1 MGKGIVK
8 IRNALK
14 LVLLGVLSALG
25 AEFAGAQQSDSQV
38 PALVAI
44 THITVIDGTNAA
56 PQADQTILIRGN
68 KISAVG
74 KSAKVKVPA
83 GARVIDGRGK
93 YLIPGLWDSHVHLG
107 LTGESSLLL
116 FIANGVT
123 SVRDMAGD
131 AAELKVWRQ
140 QIAAGARI
148 GPRIKMAGP
157 AVESEKFLQILPKVD
172 QMLGLRL
179 SAEILPTRIGIST
192 PEDARQAVG
201 RLADMAVDFVKFRT
215 MASPEAY
222 LALADEAKKR
232 GLAFVGHEPE
242 VVDLEAASS
251 AGQRSIEHLPF
262 MSLEKAS
269 EAQRGT
275 AFRAFVHNG
284 TWIDPTL
291 VAAVGYRGTPNDKVM
306 AVIED
311 KTNQLDPRRK
321 YLSPSLLEFWRA
333 QMVLKQVED
342 PMDWPALVQQGFADL
357 SAMHKLGVRILAG
370 SDTGA
375 PLVYPGFSLH
385 EELALLVDKGGLTAR
400 EALSDSTI
408 EPARTLGL
416 EKEIGTVEPGKLA
429 DLVLLNRDPLQ
440 DIRNTQ
446 QITAVIADGKV
457 FDRAALDALLE
468 KAASS
473 AAQERKATQSQ
484 DHGESGGSRR

>member
-1 MGKGIVK
+1 M

-14 LVLLGVLSALG
+14 IVLLGILSAPG
-25 AEFAGAQQSDSQV
+25 AEFAGAQQPDSQV
-38 PALVAI
+38 QALVAI
-44 THITVIDGTNAA
+44 TRVTVIGGANATA
-56 PQADQTILIRGN
+56 QRDQTVLIRGN
-68 KISAVG
+68 RISAVG
-74 KSAKVKVPA
+74 KSTKVKVPA
-83 GARVIDGRGK
+83 EARVIDGRGK

-107 LTGESSLLL
+107 LTGESSLPL

-123 SVRDMAGD
+123 GVRDMAGN
-131 AAELKVWRQ
+131 AAELRVWRQ
-140 QIAAGARI
+140 QIAAGALT

-172 QMLGLRL
+172 QMLSLRL

-192 PEDARQAVG
+192 PDEARRAVD

-215 MASPEAY
+215 MPSPEAY
-222 LALADEAKKR
+222 IALADEAKKC

-262 MSLEKAS
+262 MSLVKAS
-269 EAQRGT
+269 EATRGA

-291 VAAVGYRGTPNDKVM
+291 VAAVGFRGTPDDKVT
-306 AVIED
+306 AIVED
-311 KTNQLDPRRK
+311 KTNRLEPRRK
-321 YLSPSLLEFWRA
+321 YLPPRLLEFWRA
-333 QMVLKQVED
+333 QIVIKQVED
-342 PMDWPALVQQGFADL
+342 PMDWPGLLQQGYADL
-357 SAMHKLGVRILAG
+357 SAMRKLGVRLVAG

-385 EELALLVDKGGLTAR
+385 EELALLVEKGGLTPR
-400 EALSDSTI
+400 EALRGSTI
-408 EPARTLGL
+408 EPARMLGM

-429 DLVLLNRDPLQ
+429 DLVLLDRDPLQ
-440 DIRNTQ
+440 GIRNTQ
-446 QITAVIADGKV
+446 QISVVIADGKV

-468 KAASS
+468 KAAAS
-473 AAQERKATQSQ
+473 AAQGPKATQSQ
-484 DHGESGGSRR
+484 DH